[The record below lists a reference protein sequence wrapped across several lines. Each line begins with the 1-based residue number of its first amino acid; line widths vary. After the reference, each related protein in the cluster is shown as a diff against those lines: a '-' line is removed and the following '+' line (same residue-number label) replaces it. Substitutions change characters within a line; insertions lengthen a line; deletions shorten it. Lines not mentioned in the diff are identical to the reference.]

1 MAESTRQRLIN
12 TAQAMFYTHGF
23 HAVGLDRILADVGV
37 TKTTFYNHFESKDD
51 LIVAVLKE
59 HDAQETSRFLEAIE
73 ERAAGDPRG
82 QILAMFDLLEEWFA
96 ESDFRGCMFI
106 NAAAAFPALN
116 DPIHIVA
123 SEHNAHI
130 SECIRQLAEQAG
142 AEDPAEL
149 ADKIMVVLTGSIVTR
164 HASLNPGAASIA
176 RRTVEML
183 LEHYLPPVPV

>member
-1 MAESTRQRLIN
+1 MGASTRQRLIS
-12 TAQAMFYTHGF
+12 TAQAFFYTHGF
-23 HAVGLDRILADVGV
+23 HAVGLDRILSDVGV

-59 HDAQETSRFLEAIE
+59 QDVQETARYLREIE
-73 ERAAGDPRG
+73 DRAPGDPRG

-96 ESDFRGCMFI
+96 DSEFRGCMFI

-116 DPIHIVA
+116 DPIHRVA
-123 SEHNAHI
+123 SEHNAHLF
-130 SECIRQLAEQAG
+130 ECVRQLAEQAG
-142 AEDPAEL
+142 AEDPGEL

-164 HASLNPGAASIA
+164 HASLNAGAASIA

-183 LEHYLPPVPV
+183 LEHFLPPVPV